1 MDEVVRNV
9 AALGLPGVILVI
21 TMAATGFAGAAAI
34 TTALAALGGPF
45 GMLGGISVLG
55 ITALVANALSK
66 YGIDALL
73 EGIYL
78 ERSKTESREKL
89 NKEIDEL
96 PVSWE
101 LKLKLKALL
110 GSNRD

>member
-9 AALGLPGVILVI
+9 AVLGLPGVILVI

-45 GMLGGISVLG
+45 GMLGGIGVLG

-89 NKEIDEL
+89 NNEIDEL